1 MFFPNFTQPQQMM
14 DAWKKAVES
23 GVGRM
28 EGMSEQVT
36 SMQDTAHTRATASV
50 DEAAKL
56 MKDTLAY
63 QQQLGAEWRKAWFGA
78 VKQSMSMFSGA

>member
-23 GVGRM
+23 SVTRM
-28 EGMSEQVT
+28 EGMAEQVT
-36 SMQDTAHTRATASV
+36 SAQDTAHTRANEGV

-63 QQQLGAEWRKAWFGA
+63 QQQLGAEWRKAWFDS
-78 VKQSMSMFSGA
+78 VKQSMNMFSGA